1 MAELGMDSA
10 FQLNWKQWAVV
21 GAGVFCGL
29 TAVGYVHDNFWDP
42 TKRSSKKS
50 NFKRP
55 PAPKTPLELE
65 NPGLVGESLF
75 KKLIQTGEHLESLK
89 KYEEA
94 EKYFLRLY
102 DLAKEEAARSPDVGP
117 MILSFVLH
125 YLVKNYRAQKRWD
138 LAEHALN
145 EMLTFTEAIQEPEYS
160 EWKLALVDVLL
171 HLKRYQDAVDE
182 AETTKNNLKKM
193 QDAPGQEG
201 RVKLLQFMAHEKL
214 AEVYRTIGKLD
225 NAESELKNALSIHL
239 PSLAN
244 RSLQL
249 ELDLACVYLQKG
261 ERKKAEEVFENVS
274 RKPEIRSGKSKFLQK
289 RLVGTC
295 YYDVNMLESAEKI
308 FSEIVA
314 GTEGDQNAVSK
325 TDLEQALNFLA
336 TIAHDRLSS
345 EKARALYNSIKLQTD
360 MYAYTSSRY
369 FQTTEAKFNEIAK
382 VGSGNTKGTWNIL
395 LEIRKFFVKGVPLL
409 TAGNHLVILTETLE
423 ESQESKSK
431 GKEEAEFVDAAGL
444 SLNIKKSELTL
455 TQAHLDQ
462 ESVDFTTPEIE
473 ITIGRKILI
482 EVHIFTN
489 SSQKQLLGIHHQLVC
504 LLEKK
509 PSVTISPEMLAQ
521 FQQFLQ

>member
-1 MAELGMDSA
+1 MEA
-10 FQLNWKQWAVV
+10 FQLSWKQLAAV
-21 GAGVFCGL
+21 GTGVFVGL
-29 TAVGYVHDNFWDP
+29 TAVGYIHDNFWDP
-42 TKRSSKKS
+42 TKRSSRKS

-55 PAPKTPLELE
+55 PAPKTALELE

-75 KKLIQTGEHLESLK
+75 KKLIQTGEHLETQK

-102 DLAKEEAARSPDVGP
+102 DLAKEEAARSPEVGP
-117 MILSFVLH
+117 MIFSFVLH

-160 EWKLALVDVLL
+160 EWKLALVDVLIR
-171 HLKRYQDAVDE
+171 LKKYQDALDE
-182 AETTKNNLKKM
+182 AEGTKNNLKKM

-214 AEVYRTIGKLD
+214 AEIYRILGKLD
-225 NAESELKNALSIHL
+225 NAESELKNALSIHI
-239 PSLAN
+239 PSLSN

-249 ELDLACVYLQKG
+249 ELDLAAVNLQKG
-261 ERKKAEEVFENVS
+261 ERKKAEEIFENLNK
-274 RKPEIRSGKSKFLQK
+274 RPEIRNSKNKFLQK
-289 RLVGTC
+289 RLVGSC
-295 YYDVNMLESAEKI
+295 YYDANMLESAEKL

-314 GTEGDQNAVSK
+314 ETGPENEQNVANK
-325 TDLEQALNFLA
+325 TDYEQALNFLA
-336 TIAHDRLSS
+336 TIAHERLSS
-345 EKARALYNSIKLQTD
+345 DKARKLYHSIKQQTD
-360 MYAYTSSRY
+360 MYAYTTSRY
-369 FQTTEAKFNEIAK
+369 FQTTEAKFNEITKA
-382 VGSGNTKGTWNIL
+382 SNGNVRGVWNIS
-395 LEIRKFFVKGVPLL
+395 LEIRKFFLKGVPHL
-409 TAGNHLVILTETLE
+409 APGNHLVILTESLE

-431 GKEEAEFVDAAGL
+431 GKEEAEFVDSSGL

-462 ESVDFTTPEIE
+462 ETFAFDTPEIE
-473 ITIGRKILI
+473 IATSRKILI
-482 EVHIFTN
+482 EVHIFSN

-509 PSVTISPEMLAQ
+509 PSNISPEILKQ
-521 FQQFLQ
+521 FQQFL